1 MPDAHRKRG
10 QRARTRRRL
19 AIVGLSLFVV
29 VDLALVA
36 FALTR
41 EPDGLAADADT
52 SAPSA
57 PVASSSTPTT
67 TPTVTATPAPA
78 AEAAPLNR
86 MISAVDGTTAWR
98 AETGACTPDA
108 ESTPATLQT
117 TNSAGAGWISTE
129 VTSDAGVAGVDRLQA
144 TEAATV
150 FVVGPAGSSCET
162 AFAQTFTS
170 GAAFGDY
177 PDRLDASWYVPRSDR
192 SVVHAPFSEQAAP
205 CPAVVDLAVVSDTQ
219 AAVLCSDRTLFRTT
233 DAASSWDAGTVVEG
247 AVAIAADSGRF
258 VVASTG
264 VDGCDGTRV
273 ATTGSTADDVMKPAG
288 CSAVTSDEPG
298 SVAVSAASGSVW
310 LWAGDDVVVSIDG
323 GVTW

>member
-1 MPDAHRKRG
+1 MTDARRKRG

-57 PVASSSTPTT
+57 PAASSTTPST
-67 TPTVTATPAPA
+67 TPTATATPAPA

-98 AETGACTPDA
+98 AEAGACTPDA
-108 ESTPATLQT
+108 ESTPATLQLTDSTGAEWT
-117 TNSAGAGWISTE
+117 TSAIPAA
-129 VTSDAGVAGVDRLQA
+129 VGVVGVDRLQA
-144 TEAATV
+144 SEAATA
-150 FVVGPAGSSCET
+150 FVVGPVGSTCEPT
-162 AFAQTFTS
+162 FAQTFTS
-170 GAAFGDY
+170 GADFGEY
-177 PDRLDASWYVPRSDR
+177 PDRLDASWYVSRSDR
-192 SVVHAPFSEQAAP
+192 SVVHAPFSENPAP
-205 CPAVVDLAVVSDTQ
+205 CASVVDLAVVSDTQ
-219 AAVLCSDRTLFRTT
+219 AAVLCSDRTVYRTT
-233 DAASSWDAGTVVEG
+233 DAAASWDAGAPVEG
-247 AVAIAADSGRF
+247 AVAIAAASGTF
-258 VVASTG
+258 YVASTG
-264 VDGCDGTRV
+264 AAGCDGTQI
-273 ATTGSTADDVMKPAG
+273 ATTSSSADDVMTPVG
-288 CSAVTSDEPG
+288 CSPATTDEPG

-310 LWAGDDVVVSIDG
+310 LWAGDDVAVSIDG

>member
-1 MPDAHRKRG
+1 MTDARRKRG

-41 EPDGLAADADT
+41 EPDGLAAEAET

-57 PVASSSTPTT
+57 PVASSPTPTT
-67 TPTVTATPAPA
+67 TPTATATPAPA

-98 AETGACTPDA
+98 AEAGACTSDA
-108 ESTPATLQT
+108 EIVPATLQT
-117 TNSAGAGWISTE
+117 TDTAGTDWTSSAITTAVGF
-129 VTSDAGVAGVDRLQA
+129 AGVDRVQA
-144 TEAATV
+144 SEAATV
-150 FVVGPAGSSCET
+150 FVVGPAGPSCET

-170 GAAFGDY
+170 GAAFGEY
-177 PDRLDASWYVPRSDR
+177 PDRLDASWYVARSDR
-192 SVVHAPFSEQAAP
+192 AVVHAPFSENPAP
-205 CPAVVDLAVVSDTQ
+205 CASVVDLAVVSDTQ
-219 AAVLCSDRTLFRTT
+219 AAVLCSDRTVYRTT
-233 DAASSWDAGTVVEG
+233 DAATSWDAGVTVEG
-247 AVAIAADSGRF
+247 AVAIAAASGTF
-258 VVASTG
+258 YVASTG
-264 VDGCDGTRV
+264 AAGCDGTQI
-273 ATTGSTADDVMKPAG
+273 ATTSSSADDVMTPVG
-288 CSAVTSDEPG
+288 CSTATTDEPG

-310 LWAGDDVVVSIDG
+310 LWAGDDVVVSTDG